1 MQKPPRILAISDA
14 IYRKLLRLYPRAH
27 REEYGALM
35 AQLFRDQYRDAYR
48 EGRVPGI
55 LRLWRRALPDLAK
68 NSLLEQIETK
78 QTMQYLDPRNP
89 RNRPLILLL
98 LGLALGFLSFAFT
111 RSIDLLRLLVAASA
125 LAILAKALL
134 ELFRPSNEWKRFALG
149 SALLLFIYGLF
160 MPAWA
165 KADHSVP
172 DLFKMAIMGCL
183 FANPIV
189 AFIKLFQFLLRR
201 RPG

>member
-1 MQKPPRILAISDA
+1 MPKPPRILAISDA

-55 LRLWRRALPDLAK
+55 LRLWRRTLSDLAK

-78 QTMQYLDPRNP
+78 QIMHLDPRN
-89 RNRPLILLL
+89 RPMILLL
-98 LGLALGFLSFAFT
+98 VGLALGFLSFAFT
-111 RSIDLLRLLVAASA
+111 RSPDLLRLLVAASA

-183 FANPIV
+183 FANPMV

-201 RPG
+201 HPG

>member
-1 MQKPPRILAISDA
+1 MPKPPRILAISDA

-55 LRLWRRALPDLAK
+55 LSLWRRTLRDLAK

-78 QTMQYLDPRNP
+78 QIMHLDPRN
-89 RNRPLILLL
+89 RPMILLL
-98 LGLALGFLSFAFT
+98 VGLALGFLSFAFT
-111 RSIDLLRLLVAASA
+111 RSPDLLRLLVAASA

-183 FANPIV
+183 FANPMV

-201 RPG
+201 HPG